1 MGGEF
6 LFMWQ
11 WVSQESPLH
20 CDRHEKLLSSGTRS
34 CVLLAG
40 LLRELLCIVMH
51 CPAISATGAP
61 VDFNNYNNLKTDLR
75 HGVQVVG
82 GSNPL
87 APTNYFKDLHYF
99 LRIIPV

>member
-1 MGGEF
+1 MTRNLKRFGEYGTYYTTEPVGGEF

-82 GSNPL
+82 G
-87 APTNYFKDLHYF
+87 
-99 LRIIPV
+99 